1 MTLLDLNT
9 YQLAILFI
17 INTGLLVVAIKA
29 VVEVAFIK
37 ARSKYFLQTVV
48 ILILSIF
55 PIQVLAELGN
65 GDFYLAKAFVDL
77 PLYAFIAYDIL
88 LIVLEFIFAISFVKI
103 NRQTIGKNSVKK
115 SMDNLPDGICFSKM
129 DGTPLLVNRM
139 MQDISFAVFGKMLAN
154 DLVCAKDIKNNNIK
168 EGSKI
173 LQKDPLVI
181 EAMGRT
187 WQIKVI
193 PHENV
198 RETLA
203 YDITL
208 EWALYQQIQ
217 KKNKQI
223 EKMNA
228 SLKDY
233 QINVGK
239 YTRQKEILQAKIK
252 IHDKIGQSLIY
263 FKRYLDMDV
272 KTKEDRDKLI
282 SLWMESLVMLDEKSE
297 DPDSAKSI
305 NKFKKLISTA
315 KDIGVT
321 VNVDGKLPAEDG
333 DLNLLVKIVHESLN
347 NAIRHGQAK
356 NIWIDLGEDDVN
368 INCRITND
376 GIIVHGPIIEKGG
389 LKNIRQIIESCG
401 GKMKTQSDSHFIL
414 DLTWPKGG
422 NYDL

>member
-173 LQKDPLVI
+173 LQRDPLVI

-217 KKNKQI
+217 EKNKQI

>member
-9 YQLAILFI
+9 TQLAILFI
-17 INTGLLVVAIKA
+17 INTCILVVAIKA

-37 ARSKYFLQTVV
+37 SRSKYFLQTVV
-48 ILILSIF
+48 ILILNIF

-65 GDFYLAKAFVDL
+65 GDFYLAKALVDL

-88 LIVLEFIFAISFVKI
+88 LIVLEFIFAIIFVKI

-173 LQKDPLVI
+173 LQRYPLVI

-217 KKNKQI
+217 EKNKQI

-252 IHDKIGQSLIY
+252 IHDKISQSLIY

-356 NIWIDLGEDDVN
+356 NIWIDLDEDDIN
-368 INCRITND
+368 IHSRIKND
-376 GIIVHGPIIEKGG
+376 GIIIHGPIIEKGG

-401 GKMKTQSDSHFIL
+401 GKMKIQSDSHFIL

-422 NYDL
+422 NHDL

>member
-173 LQKDPLVI
+173 LQRYPLVI

-217 KKNKQI
+217 EKNKQI

-315 KDIGVT
+315 KDIGMT

-356 NIWIDLGEDDVN
+356 NIWIDLDEDDIN
-368 INCRITND
+368 IHSRITND
-376 GIIVHGPIIEKGG
+376 GIIIHGPIIEKGG

-401 GKMKTQSDSHFIL
+401 GKMKIQSDSHFIL

-422 NYDL
+422 NHDL

>member
-37 ARSKYFLQTVV
+37 SWSKYFLQTVI

-173 LQKDPLVI
+173 LQRDPLVI

-217 KKNKQI
+217 EKNKQI

-239 YTRQKEILQAKIK
+239 YTRLKEILQAKIK

-297 DPDSAKSI
+297 DPNSAKSI

-356 NIWIDLGEDDVN
+356 NIWIDLDEDDIN
-368 INCRITND
+368 IHSKITND
-376 GIIVHGPIIEKGG
+376 GIIIHGPIIEKGG

-401 GKMKTQSDSHFIL
+401 GKMKIQSDSHFIL

-422 NYDL
+422 NHDL

>member
-17 INTGLLVVAIKA
+17 LNTCILVVAIKA
-29 VVEVAFIK
+29 LVEMAFVK
-37 ARSKYFLQTVV
+37 VFSKYFLQMVI

-55 PIQVLAELGN
+55 PIQILAELGN
-65 GDFYLAKAFVDL
+65 GYFFLVKPFVDL

-88 LIVLEFIFAISFVKI
+88 LIVFEFIFAINFLKI
-103 NRQTIGKNSVKK
+103 SSNTIGKNSIKE

-139 MQDISFAVFGKMLAN
+139 MQDISYAVFGNMLVN
-154 DLVCAKDIKNNNIK
+154 DLVCAKNIEDNNIK
-168 EGSKI
+168 AGSLI
-173 LQKDPLVI
+173 LQRDPLVVD
-181 EAMGRT
+181 AMGRV
-187 WQIKVI
+187 WQIKMI
-193 PHENV
+193 PHDNV
-198 RETLA
+198 REILA

-208 EWALYQQIQ
+208 EWALYQKIRE
-217 KKNKQI
+217 KNMLI
-223 EKMNA
+223 EKMNE

-233 QINVGK
+233 QKNVSK
-239 YTRQKEILQAKIK
+239 YTLQKEILQAKIK

-272 KTKEDRDKLI
+272 KTKEDRGKLI
-282 SLWMESLVMLDEKSE
+282 NLWMESLVMLDETNE
-297 DPDSAKSI
+297 DPDSTKSI

-321 VNVDGKLPAEDG
+321 VKVDGKLPAENG
-333 DLNLLVKIVHESLN
+333 DLNLLIKIVHESLN

-356 NIWIDLGEDDVN
+356 NIWIDLSENDIN
-368 INCRITND
+368 INCRIKND

-401 GKMKTQSDSHFIL
+401 GKMKTQTDSHFIL

>member
-173 LQKDPLVI
+173 LQRDPLVI

-217 KKNKQI
+217 EKNKQI

-356 NIWIDLGEDDVN
+356 NIWIDLDEDDIN
-368 INCRITND
+368 IHSRIKND
-376 GIIVHGPIIEKGG
+376 GIIIHGPIIEKGG

-401 GKMKTQSDSHFIL
+401 GKMKIQSDSHFIL

>member
-9 YQLAILFI
+9 SQLAILFI

-37 ARSKYFLQTVV
+37 SRSKYFLQTVI
-48 ILILSIF
+48 ILVLSIF

-173 LQKDPLVI
+173 LQRDPLVI

-217 KKNKQI
+217 EKNKQI

-239 YTRQKEILQAKIK
+239 YTQQKEILQAKIK

-272 KTKEDRDKLI
+272 KTKEYRDKLI

-356 NIWIDLGEDDVN
+356 NIWIDLDEDDIN
-368 INCRITND
+368 IHSRITND
-376 GIIVHGPIIEKGG
+376 GIIIHGPIIEKGG

-401 GKMKTQSDSHFIL
+401 GKMKIQSDSHFIL

-422 NYDL
+422 NHDL

>member
-37 ARSKYFLQTVV
+37 SRSKYFLQTVI

-173 LQKDPLVI
+173 LQRDPLVI

-217 KKNKQI
+217 EKNKQI

-321 VNVDGKLPAEDG
+321 VKVDGELPAEDG

-356 NIWIDLGEDDVN
+356 NIWIDLDEDDIN
-368 INCRITND
+368 IHCKITND
-376 GIIVHGPIIEKGG
+376 GIIIHGPIVEKGG

-401 GKMKTQSDSHFIL
+401 GKMKIQSDSHFIL

-422 NYDL
+422 NHDL

>member
-37 ARSKYFLQTVV
+37 ARSKYFLQTVI

-173 LQKDPLVI
+173 LQRDPLVI

-217 KKNKQI
+217 EKNKQI

-356 NIWIDLGEDDVN
+356 NIWIDLDEDDIN
-368 INCRITND
+368 IHSRITND
-376 GIIVHGPIIEKGG
+376 GIIIHGPIIEKGG

-401 GKMKTQSDSHFIL
+401 GKMKIQSDSHFIL

-422 NYDL
+422 NHDL

>member
-37 ARSKYFLQTVV
+37 SRSKYFLQTVV

-173 LQKDPLVI
+173 LQRDPLVI

-217 KKNKQI
+217 EKNKQI

-356 NIWIDLGEDDVN
+356 NIWIDLDEDDIN
-368 INCRITND
+368 IHSMIKND
-376 GIIVHGPIIEKGG
+376 GIIIHGPIIEKGG

-401 GKMKTQSDSHFIL
+401 GKMKIQSDSHFIL

-422 NYDL
+422 NHDL

>member
-37 ARSKYFLQTVV
+37 SRSKYFLQTVI

-77 PLYAFIAYDIL
+77 PLYIFIIYDIL
-88 LIVLEFIFAISFVKI
+88 LIVLEFIFALAFVKI
-103 NRQTIGKNSVKK
+103 SSKTIGKNSVKK

-173 LQKDPLVI
+173 LQRDPLVI

-217 KKNKQI
+217 EKNKQI

-321 VNVDGKLPAEDG
+321 VKVDGKLPTEDG

>member
-9 YQLAILFI
+9 YQLAILFV
-17 INTGLLVVAIKA
+17 INTGLLVVAIKTM
-29 VVEVAFIK
+29 VEIAFIK
-37 ARSKYFLQTVV
+37 TRSKYFLQTVI

-173 LQKDPLVI
+173 LQRDPLVI

-217 KKNKQI
+217 EKNKQI

-297 DPDSAKSI
+297 DPYSAKSI

-356 NIWIDLGEDDVN
+356 NIWIDLDEDDIN
-368 INCRITND
+368 IHSRIKND
-376 GIIVHGPIIEKGG
+376 GIIIHGPIIEKGG

-401 GKMKTQSDSHFIL
+401 GKMKIQSDSHFIL

-422 NYDL
+422 NHDL

>member
-65 GDFYLAKAFVDL
+65 GDFYLAKTFVDL
-77 PLYAFIAYDIL
+77 SLYAFIAYDIL

-173 LQKDPLVI
+173 LQRDPLVI

-217 KKNKQI
+217 EKNKQI

-321 VNVDGKLPAEDG
+321 VNVNGKLPAEDG

-356 NIWIDLGEDDVN
+356 NIWIDLDEDDIN
-368 INCRITND
+368 IHSRIKND
-376 GIIVHGPIIEKGG
+376 GIIIHGPIIEKGG

-401 GKMKTQSDSHFIL
+401 GKMKIQSDSHFIL

-422 NYDL
+422 NHDL

>member
-37 ARSKYFLQTVV
+37 SRSKYFLQTVI

-88 LIVLEFIFAISFVKI
+88 LIVFEFIFAINFLKI
-103 NRQTIGKNSVKK
+103 SSNTIGKNSVKE

-139 MQDISFAVFGKMLAN
+139 MQDISYAVFGNMLVN
-154 DLVCAKDIKNNNIK
+154 DLVCAKNIKDNNIK
-168 EGSKI
+168 AGSRI
-173 LQKDPLVI
+173 LQRDPLVVD
-181 EAMGRT
+181 AMGRV
-187 WQIKVI
+187 WQIKMI
-193 PHENV
+193 PHDNV

-208 EWALYQQIQ
+208 EWALYQKIRE
-217 KKNKQI
+217 KNMLI
-223 EKMNA
+223 EKMNE

-233 QINVGK
+233 QKNVSK

-252 IHDKIGQSLIY
+252 IHDKIGKSLIY

-272 KTKEDRDKLI
+272 KTKEDRGKLI
-282 SLWMESLVMLDEKSE
+282 NLWMESLVMLDETNE
-297 DPDSAKSI
+297 DPDSTKSI

-321 VNVDGKLPAEDG
+321 VKVDGKLPAENG
-333 DLNLLVKIVHESLN
+333 DLNLLIKIVHESLN

-356 NIWIDLGEDDVN
+356 NIWIDLSENDIN
-368 INCRITND
+368 INCRIKND

-401 GKMKTQSDSHFIL
+401 GKMKIGSDSHFIL

>member
-37 ARSKYFLQTVV
+37 ARSKYFLQTVI

-115 SMDNLPDGICFSKM
+115 SMDNLPDGICFSKI

-173 LQKDPLVI
+173 LQRDPLVI

-217 KKNKQI
+217 EKNKQI

-356 NIWIDLGEDDVN
+356 NIWIDLDEDDIN
-368 INCRITND
+368 IHSRITND

>member
-65 GDFYLAKAFVDL
+65 GDFYLAKTFVDL

-168 EGSKI
+168 EGFKI
-173 LQKDPLVI
+173 LQRDPLVI

-217 KKNKQI
+217 EKNKQI

-356 NIWIDLGEDDVN
+356 NIWIDLDEDDIN
-368 INCRITND
+368 IHSRIKND
-376 GIIVHGPIIEKGG
+376 GIIIHGPIIEKGG

-401 GKMKTQSDSHFIL
+401 GKMKIQSDSHFIL

>member
-37 ARSKYFLQTVV
+37 SRSKYFLQTVI

-173 LQKDPLVI
+173 LQRDPLVI

-217 KKNKQI
+217 EKNKQI

-282 SLWMESLVMLDEKSE
+282 SLWMESLVMLDEKGE

-356 NIWIDLGEDDVN
+356 NIWIDLDEDDIN
-368 INCRITND
+368 IHSRIKND
-376 GIIVHGPIIEKGG
+376 GIIIHGPIIEKGG

>member
-37 ARSKYFLQTVV
+37 SRSKYFLQTVI

-173 LQKDPLVI
+173 LQRDPLVI

-208 EWALYQQIQ
+208 EWTLYQQIQ
-217 KKNKQI
+217 EKNKQI

-321 VNVDGKLPAEDG
+321 VKVDGKLPTEDG

>member
-37 ARSKYFLQTVV
+37 SRSKYFLQTVI
-48 ILILSIF
+48 ILILSIL

-154 DLVCAKDIKNNNIK
+154 DLVCAKDIKNNDIK

-173 LQKDPLVI
+173 LQRDPLVI

-217 KKNKQI
+217 EKNKQI

-321 VNVDGKLPAEDG
+321 VKVDGKLPAEDG

-356 NIWIDLGEDDVN
+356 NIWIDLDEDDIN
-368 INCRITND
+368 IHSRITND
-376 GIIVHGPIIEKGG
+376 GIIIHGPIVEKGG

-401 GKMKTQSDSHFIL
+401 GKMKIQSDSHFIL
-414 DLTWPKGG
+414 ELTWPKGG
-422 NYDL
+422 NHDL

>member
-37 ARSKYFLQTVV
+37 SRSKYFLQTVI

-217 KKNKQI
+217 EKNKQI

>member
-37 ARSKYFLQTVV
+37 SRSKYFLQTVI

-173 LQKDPLVI
+173 LQRDPLVI

-217 KKNKQI
+217 EKNKQI

-356 NIWIDLGEDDVN
+356 NIWIDLDEDDIN
-368 INCRITND
+368 IHSRITND
-376 GIIVHGPIIEKGG
+376 GIIIHGPIVEKGG

>member
-37 ARSKYFLQTVV
+37 SRSKYFLQTVI

-173 LQKDPLVI
+173 LQRDPLVI

-217 KKNKQI
+217 EKNKQI

-321 VNVDGKLPAEDG
+321 VKVDGKLPTEDG

>member
-37 ARSKYFLQTVV
+37 SRSKYFLQTVI

-173 LQKDPLVI
+173 LQRDPLVI

-217 KKNKQI
+217 EKNKQI

-356 NIWIDLGEDDVN
+356 NIWIDLDEDDIN
-368 INCRITND
+368 IHSRIKND
-376 GIIVHGPIIEKGG
+376 GIIIHGPIIEKGG

>member
-9 YQLAILFI
+9 SQLAILFI
-17 INTGLLVVAIKA
+17 INTCILVVAIKA

-37 ARSKYFLQTVV
+37 SRSKYFLQTVV
-48 ILILSIF
+48 ILILNIF

-65 GDFYLAKAFVDL
+65 GDFYLAKALVDL

-88 LIVLEFIFAISFVKI
+88 LIVLEFIFAIIFVKI

-173 LQKDPLVI
+173 LQRYPLVI

-217 KKNKQI
+217 EKNKQI

-282 SLWMESLVMLDEKSE
+282 SLWMESLVMLDEKNE

-356 NIWIDLGEDDVN
+356 NIWIDLDEDDIN
-368 INCRITND
+368 IHSRITND
-376 GIIVHGPIIEKGG
+376 GIIIHGPIIEKGG

-401 GKMKTQSDSHFIL
+401 GKMKIQSDSHFIL

-422 NYDL
+422 NQDL

>member
-37 ARSKYFLQTVV
+37 SRSKYFLQTVV

-65 GDFYLAKAFVDL
+65 GDFYLAKTFVDL
-77 PLYAFIAYDIL
+77 SLYAFIAYDIL

-173 LQKDPLVI
+173 LQRDPLVI

-217 KKNKQI
+217 EKNKQI

-263 FKRYLDMDV
+263 FKRYLDVDV

-356 NIWIDLGEDDVN
+356 NIWIDLDEDDIN
-368 INCRITND
+368 IHSRIKND
-376 GIIVHGPIIEKGG
+376 GIIIHGPIVEKGG

-401 GKMKTQSDSHFIL
+401 GKMKIQSDSHFIL

>member
-37 ARSKYFLQTVV
+37 SRSKYFLQTVI

-173 LQKDPLVI
+173 LQRDPLVI

-217 KKNKQI
+217 EKNKQI

-356 NIWIDLGEDDVN
+356 NIWIDLDEDDIN
-368 INCRITND
+368 IHSRIKND
-376 GIIVHGPIIEKGG
+376 GIIIHGPIIEKGG

-401 GKMKTQSDSHFIL
+401 GKMKIQSDSHFIL

-422 NYDL
+422 NHDL

>member
-9 YQLAILFI
+9 TQLAILFI
-17 INTGLLVVAIKA
+17 INTCILVVAIKA

-37 ARSKYFLQTVV
+37 SRSKYFLQTVV

-65 GDFYLAKAFVDL
+65 GDFYLAKALVDL

-88 LIVLEFIFAISFVKI
+88 LIVLEFIFTISFVKI

-217 KKNKQI
+217 EKNKQI

-356 NIWIDLGEDDVN
+356 NIWIDLDEDDIN
-368 INCRITND
+368 IHSRIKND
-376 GIIVHGPIIEKGG
+376 GIIIHGPIIEKGG

-401 GKMKTQSDSHFIL
+401 GKMKIQSDSHFIL

-422 NYDL
+422 NHDL

>member
-37 ARSKYFLQTVV
+37 SRSKYFLQTVI

-173 LQKDPLVI
+173 LQRDPLVI

-217 KKNKQI
+217 EKNKQI

-356 NIWIDLGEDDVN
+356 NIWIDLDEDDIN
-368 INCRITND
+368 IHSRITND

>member
-1 MTLLDLNT
+1 
-9 YQLAILFI
+9 
-17 INTGLLVVAIKA
+17 
-29 VVEVAFIK
+29 
-37 ARSKYFLQTVV
+37 
-48 ILILSIF
+48 
-55 PIQVLAELGN
+55 
-65 GDFYLAKAFVDL
+65 
-77 PLYAFIAYDIL
+77 
-88 LIVLEFIFAISFVKI
+88 
-103 NRQTIGKNSVKK
+103 
-115 SMDNLPDGICFSKM
+115 
-129 DGTPLLVNRM
+129 
-139 MQDISFAVFGKMLAN
+139 MQR
-154 DLVCAKDIKNNNIK
+154 
-168 EGSKI
+168 
-173 LQKDPLVI
+173 DPLVI

-217 KKNKQI
+217 EKNKQI

-321 VNVDGKLPAEDG
+321 VNVNGKLPAEDG

-356 NIWIDLGEDDVN
+356 NIWIDLDEDDIN
-368 INCRITND
+368 IHSRITND
-376 GIIVHGPIIEKGG
+376 GIIIHGPIIEKGG

-401 GKMKTQSDSHFIL
+401 GKMKIQSDSHFIL

-422 NYDL
+422 NHDL

>member
-9 YQLAILFI
+9 YQLAILFV
-17 INTGLLVVAIKA
+17 INTGLLVVAIKTM
-29 VVEVAFIK
+29 VEIAFIK
-37 ARSKYFLQTVV
+37 TRSKYFLQTVI

-173 LQKDPLVI
+173 LQRDPLVI

-217 KKNKQI
+217 EKNKQI

-321 VNVDGKLPAEDG
+321 VKVDGKLPTEDG

>member
-37 ARSKYFLQTVV
+37 SRSKYFLQTVI
-48 ILILSIF
+48 ILVLSIF

-77 PLYAFIAYDIL
+77 PLYTFIAYDIL

-173 LQKDPLVI
+173 LQRDPLVI

-217 KKNKQI
+217 EKNKQI

-321 VNVDGKLPAEDG
+321 VKVDGKLPTEDG

>member
-37 ARSKYFLQTVV
+37 SRSKYFLQTVI

-173 LQKDPLVI
+173 LQRDPLVI

-217 KKNKQI
+217 EKNKQI

-356 NIWIDLGEDDVN
+356 NIWIDLDEDDIN
-368 INCRITND
+368 IHSRIKND
-376 GIIVHGPIIEKGG
+376 GIIIHGPIIEKGG

-401 GKMKTQSDSHFIL
+401 GKMKIQSDSHFIL

>member
-37 ARSKYFLQTVV
+37 SRSKYFLQTVI

-173 LQKDPLVI
+173 LQRDPLVI

-217 KKNKQI
+217 EKNKQI

>member
-1 MTLLDLNT
+1 
-9 YQLAILFI
+9 
-17 INTGLLVVAIKA
+17 
-29 VVEVAFIK
+29 
-37 ARSKYFLQTVV
+37 
-48 ILILSIF
+48 
-55 PIQVLAELGN
+55 
-65 GDFYLAKAFVDL
+65 
-77 PLYAFIAYDIL
+77 
-88 LIVLEFIFAISFVKI
+88 
-103 NRQTIGKNSVKK
+103 
-115 SMDNLPDGICFSKM
+115 
-129 DGTPLLVNRM
+129 
-139 MQDISFAVFGKMLAN
+139 
-154 DLVCAKDIKNNNIK
+154 
-168 EGSKI
+168 
-173 LQKDPLVI
+173 
-181 EAMGRT
+181 
-187 WQIKVI
+187 
-193 PHENV
+193 
-198 RETLA
+198 
-203 YDITL
+203 
-208 EWALYQQIQ
+208 
-217 KKNKQI
+217 
-223 EKMNA
+223 MNA

-321 VNVDGKLPAEDG
+321 VKVDGKLPTEDG

>member
-37 ARSKYFLQTVV
+37 SRSKYFLQTVI

-173 LQKDPLVI
+173 LQRDPLVI

-217 KKNKQI
+217 EKNKQI

-356 NIWIDLGEDDVN
+356 NIWIDLDEDDIN
-368 INCRITND
+368 IHSMIKND
-376 GIIVHGPIIEKGG
+376 GIIIHGPIIEKGG

-401 GKMKTQSDSHFIL
+401 GKMKIQSDSHFIL

-422 NYDL
+422 NHDL